1 MVREQVESG
10 LAPVDRELTVSAN
23 TIKHDWAIKDIP
35 AFGSEA
41 YLTTPDN
48 YMDQISFQLSGTYN
62 GEETSAHTNT
72 WDKATDE
79 LLEKSNFGGPLKED
93 NDQVSGLTEKITP
106 AGGDLLAKAKA
117 DYYYISHHYT
127 CTDGDWP
134 YIETSFQDVIKHNS
148 GSVGDIN
155 LLLVAVLRRLG
166 IAADPVLLSTREF
179 GYPVSTYPVLDKM
192 NYVIARARINGGVYY
207 LDATHPE
214 LGFGDLAGDCYNG
227 YARVISKDDPGS
239 VRFEADS
246 LMETRLTMVLLAPGD
261 KGIAGTWQSTMGNQ
275 ESLKIRQTVTKK
287 GKEQFFKD
295 IQASYGD
302 DATISNG
309 GIDSLDQLENPVKL
323 HYDFVLKQPS
333 DASVIYLNPM
343 IGDSR
348 LSNPFEATERKYPVE
363 MPYTSDETYIFS
375 MPVPDGYVVDE
386 LPRSA
391 KVAFNGDQGHFEYL
405 VVNQD
410 GQIQLRCRLRLNK
423 AWFPA
428 EDYGSLRDFFGF
440 VVKKESEQVVLKK
453 K

>member
-1 MVREQVESG
+1 MYWLGGFAQDKAKHTFGKLTPADFTLPASKVIDSNADAVILFDIGDVHYIGSKTGWFSYVYKRQTRIRILDNKGLDLATIGIGMHGGSEHADVLSKVEATTYNLENGQVVGTKLDPRDIYTDKPDKYRLHAKFSMPAVRQGSIIEYTYTITSEWWDRLPPWRFQRQHVPCLWSEYRVDIPQTLSFVFIRQGIHPYAVDKGGTGHDSYMVREQVESG

-179 GYPVSTYPVLDKM
+179 GY
-192 NYVIARARINGGVYY
+192 
-207 LDATHPE
+207 
-214 LGFGDLAGDCYNG
+214 
-227 YARVISKDDPGS
+227 
-239 VRFEADS
+239 
-246 LMETRLTMVLLAPGD
+246 
-261 KGIAGTWQSTMGNQ
+261 
-275 ESLKIRQTVTKK
+275 
-287 GKEQFFKD
+287 
-295 IQASYGD
+295 
-302 DATISNG
+302 
-309 GIDSLDQLENPVKL
+309 
-323 HYDFVLKQPS
+323 
-333 DASVIYLNPM
+333 
-343 IGDSR
+343 
-348 LSNPFEATERKYPVE
+348 
-363 MPYTSDETYIFS
+363 
-375 MPVPDGYVVDE
+375 
-386 LPRSA
+386 
-391 KVAFNGDQGHFEYL
+391 
-405 VVNQD
+405 
-410 GQIQLRCRLRLNK
+410 
-423 AWFPA
+423 
-428 EDYGSLRDFFGF
+428 
-440 VVKKESEQVVLKK
+440 
-453 K
+453 